1 MNNGYISKL
10 IACFMCLMVAAS
22 YLCIYAKAEGIDVSA
37 GCAILIEPK
46 SGKVLYA
53 KNADKCVQMASTTKI
68 MSTILTLESG
78 DLDSEFI
85 VDTNAIMV
93 EGSSMGLRPGD
104 VVTKR
109 MLCYGMMLPSGN
121 DAANASAV
129 AISGSIDDFVEL
141 MNEKALE
148 LGLESTHFVTP
159 SGLDDYT
166 NEHYSTAY
174 DMAKL
179 ASYAMNNEDFRDIC
193 STKEISFNL
202 GEDRRVWLSN
212 SNKLLGSLDG
222 CIGIKTG
229 FTDKAGRCLISA
241 IERDGVTLI
250 CVTLNAPNDWQDHK
264 NLYNYGFNEISTYK
278 LGGIYI
284 NIPAVGGENNVV
296 TLYADEDILVL
307 PKTENT
313 VIKKK
318 IIVPRFVYAPLDV
331 GTVVG
336 RIDYYIDGRLV
347 FTSALTI
354 SEDLLLK
361 R

>member
-1 MNNGYISKL
+1 MNNGYVNKL
-10 IACFMCLMVAAS
+10 IACFICLMVAAS
-22 YLCIYAKAEGIDVSA
+22 YLCIYSKAEGVDVSA
-37 GCAILIEPK
+37 NCAILIEPE

-68 MSTILTLESG
+68 MSTILALESG
-78 DLDSEFI
+78 DLDGEFV

-129 AISGSIDDFVEL
+129 AVAGGIEEFVEL

-148 LGLESTHFVTP
+148 IGLESTHFVTP
-159 SGLDDYT
+159 SGLDDDT

-179 ASYAMNNEDFRDIC
+179 TAYAMQNDDFRDIC
-193 STKEISFNL
+193 STKEISFSV

-212 SNKLLGSLDG
+212 SNKLLNTCDG
-222 CIGIKTG
+222 CIGVKTG

-241 IERDGVTLI
+241 VERDGVTLI
-250 CVTLNAPNDWQDHK
+250 CVTLNAPNDWQDHED
-264 NLYNYGFNEISTYK
+264 LYDYGFNEISTYK

-284 NIPAVGGENNVV
+284 NIPAVGGESDVV
-296 TLYADEDILVL
+296 TLYAEEDVLVL
-307 PKTENT
+307 PKTEN
-313 VIKKK
+313 VIITKQ
-318 IIVPRFVYAPLDV
+318 IIVPRFIYAPADV
-331 GTVVG
+331 GAAVG
-336 RIDYYIDGRLV
+336 RIDYYFDGKLV
-347 FTSALTI
+347 FSSALTLA
-354 SEDLLLK
+354 EDLIAK
-361 R
+361 G